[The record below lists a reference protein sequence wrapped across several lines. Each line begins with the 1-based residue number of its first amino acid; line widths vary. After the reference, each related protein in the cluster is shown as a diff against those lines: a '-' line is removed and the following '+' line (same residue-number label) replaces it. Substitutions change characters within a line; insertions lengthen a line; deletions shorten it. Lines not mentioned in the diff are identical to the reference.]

1 MAVVLGQIE
10 RLLSARCP
18 VLRIS
23 PSFASMASKTCCLLN
38 PGQRVA
44 MSAMVQGPTETRRL
58 KEMQRIV
65 LVGLASAAVI
75 SAVPAHADPPNYPS
89 CQETGGR
96 QPCDWGKSPDIQMG
110 PPAPPGWV
118 PGPNTTDPWA
128 PASPGMCP
136 PGTIPVGGSQGIQ
149 NYRCVP
155 NPAVA
160 PPPPPPRQFPPC
172 NSVDPRFC
180 PGLWN

>member
-1 MAVVLGQIE
+1 
-10 RLLSARCP
+10 
-18 VLRIS
+18 
-23 PSFASMASKTCCLLN
+23 
-38 PGQRVA
+38 
-44 MSAMVQGPTETRRL
+44 
-58 KEMQRIV
+58 MQRIV

-96 QPCDWGKSPDIQMG
+96 QPCDWGKNPNIQMG
-110 PPAPPGWV
+110 PPILTAPS
-118 PGPNTTDPWA
+118 A
-128 PASPGMCP
+128 PAYPGMCP

-155 NPAVA
+155 NPVVA

-180 PGLWN
+180 PGWWN